1 MDMARKVAERSTCD
15 RAHVGCVL
23 VRDNRVLA
31 TGYNGSV
38 SGMPHCDDI
47 GHNVVNGHCKRTIH
61 AEINAIIQCA
71 LHGVSSKGAIVYV
84 THYPCYDCAKAL
96 VNAGVLVVNYEQTY
110 GVFHDIFER
119 IGVYCIL

>member
-38 SGMPHCDDI
+38 SGMPHCNDV
-47 GHNVVNGHCKRTIH
+47 GHYIVNNHCKRTIH
-61 AEINAIIQCA
+61 AEMNAIIQCA

-84 THYPCYDCAKAL
+84 THYPCYDCAKVL

-110 GVFHDIFER
+110 GVLHDVFER